1 MINNLCDTVL
11 CGGYAVQS
19 KCIHQ
24 ILQGTTAEI
33 ELFVIGYISD
43 TYVKVRDNIT
53 EFKIALINEFGDVVF
68 YVDAETNI
76 DTFSLDEYSF
86 KIKITD
92 EISKKYT
99 GKLFAEVIFKFEN
112 SEDVYGFPCVLVAN
126 LVESKILKYI
136 NMQS

>member
-1 MINNLCDTVL
+1 MINNLCDTIL

-24 ILQGTTAEI
+24 VLQGTTAEI
-33 ELFVIGYISD
+33 ELFVIGYDSD

-53 EFKIALINEFGDVVF
+53 KFKIALINEFSDVIF
-68 YVDAETNI
+68 YVDEKDI
-76 DTFSLDEYSF
+76 PDTFSLDEYSF

-99 GKLFAEVIFKFEN
+99 GKLFAEVIFQIGD
-112 SEDVYGFPCVLVAN
+112 SEDIYGSPCVLVAN
-126 LVESKILKYI
+126 LIESKILKYI
-136 NMQS
+136 KMQS

>member
-1 MINNLCDTVL
+1 MNNLCDTIL
-11 CGGYAVQS
+11 CESYAVQS

-33 ELFVIGYISD
+33 ELFIIDYNSD
-43 TYVKVRDNIT
+43 TYVKIRDTIT

-68 YVDAETNI
+68 YVDDANII

-126 LVESKILKYI
+126 LIESKILKYI
-136 NMQS
+136 KMQS